1 MRFKRIGIALLV
13 FILVGI
19 AIFTQILIRQEEK
32 ANSRDMQGKG
42 NQIVSLIALH
52 SIHDFEGGKR
62 DFFIRTLME
71 YTSHQGLVYCFI
83 NDLNGKP
90 IVALTPGN
98 LGSEIPNYIQTK
110 SFAAMGLTHQSFT
123 TMGSGH
129 KIYEFTKPIFEKGE
143 KTGTVRI
150 GLQPPFISIISM
162 QRVSLLA
169 MISFFIISAVT
180 IVYYGFLQVIK
191 PLEQFSGNML
201 NTGNGSAAV
210 LNNSAKNFRI
220 APIMEEFKDSI
231 VQFKKR
237 LEKIETNN
245 KELSS
250 KIGVLRFEKNQVIN
264 ILNSINFG
272 IIITDIQNNAGHI
285 NNYMLNLLDKTRPDV
300 MDRPLEEIVQHPEII
315 SFISWQERLDQPR
328 AAPPIDAEFPKRAPG
343 KTFRI
348 SCSPLMDGEKEVIGK
363 IIMFNDITR
372 EKAAEKATLEF
383 GAHLSHELITPLTTI
398 KSYSEM
404 LMDGEIED
412 SETQKEF
419 YNTINSETARLS
431 RLIKDLLNLSKIQMG
446 SLTLNKGLVKSDW
459 FFGDCIAAVEGAAQQ
474 KNISIQKHLPDNF
487 PSLVGDKD
495 QLKGAVINIL
505 SNAVKYTPENGEIH
519 FGLRE
524 ENNRVIFDIKDT
536 GYGMSEEDLSHIFD
550 KFYRSSSPQIAEQQG
565 TGLGLA
571 ITSEI
576 IALHEGEIKVQSELG
591 NGTRFTI
598 KIPKEE
604 YYLGKQ

>member
-1 MRFKRIGIALLV
+1 MKCKRIGIALLV
-13 FILVGI
+13 FTLFGI
-19 AIFTQILIRQEEK
+19 GIFTQILIRQEEK
-32 ANSRDMQGKG
+32 ESTQDIYYKG
-42 NQIVSLIALH
+42 NQLVSLISLH
-52 SIHDFEGGKR
+52 SIHDFEGGKH
-62 DFFIRTLME
+62 DFFIRTIME
-71 YTSHQGLVYCFI
+71 YTSSQGLVYCFI
-83 NDLNGKP
+83 YDRNGKP
-90 IVALTPGN
+90 IVSLTPGN
-98 LGSEIPNYIQTK
+98 LESEIPNHIQTE
-110 SFAAMGLTHQSFT
+110 SLAAMGSTYQPFK

-129 KIYEFTKPIFEKGE
+129 KIYEFSKPIFENGE

-150 GLQPPFISIISM
+150 GLKPPSISIISM
-162 QRVSLLA
+162 QRVSLMA
-169 MISFFIISAVT
+169 MIAFFIISAV
-180 IVYYGFLQVIK
+180 IFVYYGFLQALK
-191 PLEQFSGNML
+191 PLEQFSGNIL
-201 NTGNGSAAV
+201 NAGNGSATV
-210 LNNSAKNFRI
+210 LNNSSKSFRI
-220 APIMEEFKDSI
+220 APMMEEFKNYM

-237 LEKIETNN
+237 LETIETNN

-250 KIGVLRFEKNQVIN
+250 RIGVLRFEKNQVIN

-272 IIITDIQNNAGHI
+272 IIITDIQDNVGHI
-285 NNYMLNLLDKTRPDV
+285 NDYMLNLLNIARPDV
-300 MDRPLEEIVQHPEII
+300 IDRSMEEIIQHPDII
-315 SFISWQERLDQPR
+315 SFISRQERLEHTR
-328 AAPPIDAEFPKRAPG
+328 ANSHIDTSFSELAPG
-343 KTFRI
+343 ETFRI
-348 SCSPLMDGEKEVIGK
+348 SCSHIMDSEKAVIGK
-363 IIMFNDITR
+363 MIMFNNITR

-383 GAHLSHELITPLTTI
+383 SAHLSHELITPLTTI

-431 RLIKDLLNLSKIQMG
+431 RLIKDLLNLSKIELG

-459 FFGDCIAAVEGAAQQ
+459 FFKDCIAAVEGAAQQ
-474 KNISIQKHLPDNF
+474 KNISIQKQLPDNF
-487 PSLVGDKD
+487 PSLIGDKD

-524 ENNRVIFDIKDT
+524 ENNMVIFDIKDT
-536 GYGMSEEDLSHIFD
+536 GYGISEEDLSHIFD
-550 KFYRSSSPQIAEQQG
+550 KFYRSGNPQISEQQG

-576 IALHEGEIKVQSELG
+576 IGLHEGEIEVQSELG
-591 NGTRFTI
+591 NGTRLTV

>member
-1 MRFKRIGIALLV
+1 MQFKRIGIALLV
-13 FILVGI
+13 FTLVGI
-19 AIFTQILIRQEEK
+19 GIFTQILIRQEEK
-32 ANSRDMQGKG
+32 ESTQDIYYKG
-42 NQIVSLIALH
+42 NQLVSLISLH
-52 SIHDFEGGKR
+52 SIHDFEGGKH
-62 DFFIRTLME
+62 DFFIRTIME
-71 YTSHQGLVYCFI
+71 YTSCQGLVYCFI
-83 NDLNGKP
+83 YDRNGKP
-90 IVALTPGN
+90 IVSLTPGN
-98 LGSEIPNYIQTK
+98 LESEIPNHIQTE
-110 SFAAMGLTHQSFT
+110 SLAAMGSTYQPFK

-129 KIYEFTKPIFEKGE
+129 KIYEFSRAIFENGE

-150 GLQPPFISIISM
+150 GLKPPSISIISM
-162 QRVSLLA
+162 QRVSLMA
-169 MISFFIISAVT
+169 MIAFFIISAVI
-180 IVYYGFLQVIK
+180 IVYYGFVKYLK
-191 PLEQFSGNML
+191 PLEQFVENIS
-201 NTGNGSAAV
+201 NTHNGSATV
-210 LNNSAKNFRI
+210 LNNSSKNFRI
-220 APIMEEFKDSI
+220 APMMEEFKNSM

-237 LEKIETNN
+237 VEKIETNN
-245 KELSS
+245 KDLAS
-250 KIGVLRFEKNQVIN
+250 KVGVLRFEKNQVTN

-272 IIITDIQNNAGHI
+272 IIITDIQDNVGHI
-285 NNYMLNLLDKTRPDV
+285 NDYMLNLLNIARPDV
-300 MDRPLEEIVQHPEII
+300 MDQPLEEIIQHPEII
-315 SFISWQERLDQPR
+315 SFISQQERLEHAR
-328 AAPPIDAEFPKRAPG
+328 ASTHIDTEFAERAPG

-348 SCSPLMDGEKEVIGK
+348 SCSLLMDGETAVIGK
-363 IIMFNDITR
+363 IIMLNNVTR

-383 GAHLSHELITPLTTI
+383 TAHLSHELITPLTTI

-419 YNTINSETARLS
+419 YNTINSETSRLS

-459 FFGDCIAAVEGAAQQ
+459 FFGDCIAAVEGAAQE

-487 PSLVGDKD
+487 PSLMGDKD

-505 SNAVKYTPENGEIH
+505 SNAVKYTPTNGEIH
-519 FGLRE
+519 FSLKE

-550 KFYRSSSPQIAEQQG
+550 KFYRSSNPQIVEQQG

-576 IALHEGEIKVQSELG
+576 IALHEGEIEVQSEPG
-591 NGTRFTI
+591 NGTRFTV